1 MALLIGQL
9 REMKGWNDMMQRAA
23 GCIQTLVCCS
33 EEKASV
39 HGTPALPTEL
49 VGTPE
54 YFYL

>member
-1 MALLIGQL
+1 MALLIRQL

-33 EEKASV
+33 EDKASV

-54 YFYL
+54 CFYL